1 MECRG
6 YHEKQIKPLHSL
18 LTELDITDVSVMH
31 RLLPSQRSFSAV
43 LAILGVKYSIKGTSE
58 NK

>member
-1 MECRG
+1 LECGG
-6 YHEKQIKPLHSL
+6 YHEKQITSLHSL
-18 LTELDITDVSVMH
+18 LTELGITDVSVMH

-43 LAILGVKYSIKGTSE
+43 FAILRVKYSIKGTSE